1 MNVIQNTTASIPF
14 ACTVDGAAF
23 DLSGATEIEISLK
36 QDVPELVLTKLLST
50 SGVTISG
57 DGNNIAIGI
66 FSPSETLQ
74 FVPGFGKAQ
83 IRVKSGDVVLGD
95 VAEVVRI
102 AAANS
107 TEVL

>member
-1 MNVIQNTTASIPF
+1 MTVIENTTA
-14 ACTVDGAAF
+14 TVAFEVTLDGVPY
-23 DLSGATEIEISLK
+23 DLSGASEIEVSLK
-36 QDVPELVLTKLLST
+36 QDVPELVLTKKLSA

-57 DGNNIAIGI
+57 DGNNIAAGI

-74 FVPGFGKAQ
+74 FVPGYGKAQ
-83 IRVKSGDVVLGD
+83 IRVKNGDTVLGD